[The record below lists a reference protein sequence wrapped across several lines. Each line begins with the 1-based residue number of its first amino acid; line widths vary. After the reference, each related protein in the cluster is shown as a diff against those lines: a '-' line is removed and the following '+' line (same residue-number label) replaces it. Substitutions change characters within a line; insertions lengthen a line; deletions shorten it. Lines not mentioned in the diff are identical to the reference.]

1 MNLDPCQVRCDD
13 CEEGSGNAVE
23 EIQIEFSARIRRLEM
38 SLGLR
43 DLTTKLGFE
52 LGVL

>member
-1 MNLDPCQVRCDD
+1 MNLEPCQIRCDD

-38 SLGLR
+38 SLELR
-43 DLTTKLGFE
+43 DLATKSEFE